1 MTVQF
6 TPEELEEL
14 LALMQPGLTMH
25 FFRDAAHQSAAELRQ
40 SGNQL
45 TQALL
50 RIRLALTADQFDQNF
65 IKHARWCE
73 NELLPDIEAD
83 IAKVIR
89 AHFVELASSC
99 G

>member
-1 MTVQF
+1 MTVQLA
-6 TPEELEEL
+6 PEGLEEL

-45 TQALL
+45 ARALL
-50 RIRLALTADQFDQNF
+50 RIRLALTADPFDQDF
-65 IKHARWCE
+65 IKQARWRE
-73 NELLPDIEAD
+73 SELLPDIEAD
-83 IAKVIR
+83 VAKVNR
-89 AHFVELASSC
+89 THFLELASSR